1 MNKYIPSA
9 TSKNIYEIDPQFFID
24 IGIKNLIIDLDNTLD
39 CYKSDTPNEEAKE
52 LIKKLLDKKLNLIII
67 SNNTKKRV
75 SKYAKELGINYIS
88 SACKPFRF
96 KIKKYLKK
104 NNLVYNQTILIGDQ
118 LLTDI
123 KVANKLKIKSIFVE
137 KLVESDQLTTRFNR
151 FFEKRIKEKL
161 LKKDILIDWRKL
173 WQKSKEY

>member
-1 MNKYIPSA
+1 MKKYIPYA
-9 TSKNIYEIDPQFFID
+9 TSKNIYEINPQFYVD
-24 IGIKNLIIDLDNTLD
+24 IGVKNLIIDLDNTLD
-39 CYKSDTPNEEAKE
+39 CYKSDVPNEETKQ
-52 LIKKLLDKKLNLIII
+52 LIQKLLEKNLNLIII

-75 SKYAKELGINYIS
+75 SKYANELKVDYIS

-96 KIKKYLKK
+96 KIKKYLKN

-137 KLVESDQLTTRFNR
+137 KLVESDQWTTRFNR
-151 FFEKRIKEKL
+151 HFERKIKNNLIKKNL
-161 LKKDILIDWRKL
+161 LVDWRTL
-173 WQKSKEY
+173 WQK